1 MFGNRSNKDIR
12 VYHHGQYAGCD
23 MDGTFGHAAQVEQQ
37 VKNDPDKILDDH
49 HSPLTPDKYLRLR
62 VEPMINFY
70 QGRLPQYYRLRISY
84 EVLLTLGSLSGTVLA
99 FFRVDEWA
107 AITTA
112 VTTMVTAWSVFH
124 RTKDKLA
131 RYTNTIEKTQ
141 SVVLWWEALT
151 SHNVTSDIDTLVT
164 QCEQMFERER
174 EAWAS
179 TSMTMT
185 QLQAQGE
192 EGSSKGN
199 RGGHNEG
206 HDSNV

>member
-1 MFGNRSNKDIR
+1 
-12 VYHHGQYAGCD
+12 
-23 MDGTFGHAAQVEQQ
+23 
-37 VKNDPDKILDDH
+37 
-49 HSPLTPDKYLRLR
+49 
-62 VEPMINFY
+62 
-70 QGRLPQYYRLRISY
+70 
-84 EVLLTLGSLSGTVLA
+84 
-99 FFRVDEWA
+99 
-107 AITTA
+107 
-112 VTTMVTAWSVFH
+112 MVTAWSVFH

-185 QLQAQGE
+185 QLQAQGG
-192 EGSSKGN
+192 EGSSKGD
-199 RGGHNEG
+199 RGGRNEG